1 MRWIGSVVV
10 QIVILVL
17 LIVAMNIIIR
27 SYETIVPNVL
37 QRILDVLT
45 YF

>member
-10 QIVILVL
+10 QIGILVL
-17 LIVAMNIIIR
+17 LLVAVNIIIR
-27 SYETIVPNVL
+27 SYETIVPDVL